1 MAGIAATKFWIA
13 LNAILLSAGK
23 LRQQV
28 VSAVMQT
35 PVPWGGAPHVEAY
48 FKRTPHALA
57 YTGVGSG
64 MPGMRAAAFEYR
76 TRCPALVRGESLIH
90 SCRSIWLYI
99 QTLSPNSTAS
109 RHHRSS
115 DTRGLSLEC
124 FCLER
129 PQRGPRSAR
138 VTRRCGLSRRHCRHV
153 RTRTRGVCGSTHTPV
168 TARGQS
174 R

>member
-99 QTLSPNSTAS
+99 QTLSPNSTES
-109 RHHRSS
+109 RHHLIRH
-115 DTRGLSLEC
+115 TPLFGLN
-124 FCLER
+124 LER
-129 PQRGPRSAR
+129 PACGVRPAAGEPSLVSRSWNSSRNSSLRATSLWEKALYTVR
-138 VTRRCGLSRRHCRHV
+138 V
-153 RTRTRGVCGSTHTPV
+153 
-168 TARGQS
+168 
-174 R
+174 